1 MQKKRGLYL
10 LGVLAVSLSLA
21 GCGENLFGGESALET
36 DNVATLLDF
45 AKSPADY
52 NKVVSLSSDV
62 ISNERSEPEAVQEA
76 YSAKAAALS
85 ANSGVGVMDMGQDM
99 LEYVDNA
106 DQADS
111 GNFIESTSQVVES
124 AESEVL
130 GEIAASSTMVMHM
143 DILTGSSSSVSSG
156 IGLRSVEAT
165 GDVGSVQIVVSGQ
178 TITLTDTQLGC
189 GYGEA
194 SFSNVSAD
202 EFLQTAI
209 ANSMVVVK
217 RLSSVMDIAADNSV
231 TFTGTVAK
239 GEIYTLVEEIMAPLN
254 NVQGSDKVSEWI
266 TSADVTL
273 MEAMDLLD
281 YANCAIVGFERS
293 NSFTSEQTK
302 YFEIIKNVATQV
314 NALSTAVKKTTDC
327 ATGIGSPCG
336 TGVYTVPGGVSREFN
351 KLQYPDSGVINDA
364 EALDDLME
372 NAFKDIFDFAQAQV
386 DDL

>member
-1 MQKKRGLYL
+1 
-10 LGVLAVSLSLA
+10 
-21 GCGENLFGGESALET
+21 

-231 TFTGTVAK
+231 TFT
-239 GEIYTLVEEIMAPLN
+239 
-254 NVQGSDKVSEWI
+254 
-266 TSADVTL
+266 
-273 MEAMDLLD
+273 
-281 YANCAIVGFERS
+281 
-293 NSFTSEQTK
+293 
-302 YFEIIKNVATQV
+302 
-314 NALSTAVKKTTDC
+314 
-327 ATGIGSPCG
+327 
-336 TGVYTVPGGVSREFN
+336 
-351 KLQYPDSGVINDA
+351 
-364 EALDDLME
+364 
-372 NAFKDIFDFAQAQV
+372 
-386 DDL
+386 

>member
-1 MQKKRGLYL
+1 
-10 LGVLAVSLSLA
+10 
-21 GCGENLFGGESALET
+21 
-36 DNVATLLDF
+36 
-45 AKSPADY
+45 
-52 NKVVSLSSDV
+52 
-62 ISNERSEPEAVQEA
+62 
-76 YSAKAAALS
+76 
-85 ANSGVGVMDMGQDM
+85 
-99 LEYVDNA
+99 
-106 DQADS
+106 
-111 GNFIESTSQVVES
+111 
-124 AESEVL
+124 
-130 GEIAASSTMVMHM
+130 
-143 DILTGSSSSVSSG
+143 
-156 IGLRSVEAT
+156 
-165 GDVGSVQIVVSGQ
+165 
-178 TITLTDTQLGC
+178 
-189 GYGEA
+189 
-194 SFSNVSAD
+194 
-202 EFLQTAI
+202 
-209 ANSMVVVK
+209 
-217 RLSSVMDIAADNSV
+217 
-231 TFTGTVAK
+231 
-239 GEIYTLVEEIMAPLN
+239 
-254 NVQGSDKVSEWI
+254 DKVSEWI

>member
-1 MQKKRGLYL
+1 
-10 LGVLAVSLSLA
+10 
-21 GCGENLFGGESALET
+21 
-36 DNVATLLDF
+36 
-45 AKSPADY
+45 
-52 NKVVSLSSDV
+52 
-62 ISNERSEPEAVQEA
+62 
-76 YSAKAAALS
+76 
-85 ANSGVGVMDMGQDM
+85 
-99 LEYVDNA
+99 
-106 DQADS
+106 
-111 GNFIESTSQVVES
+111 
-124 AESEVL
+124 
-130 GEIAASSTMVMHM
+130 
-143 DILTGSSSSVSSG
+143 
-156 IGLRSVEAT
+156 EAT

-327 ATGIGSPCG
+327 ATGIGS
-336 TGVYTVPGGVSREFN
+336 
-351 KLQYPDSGVINDA
+351 
-364 EALDDLME
+364 
-372 NAFKDIFDFAQAQV
+372 
-386 DDL
+386 